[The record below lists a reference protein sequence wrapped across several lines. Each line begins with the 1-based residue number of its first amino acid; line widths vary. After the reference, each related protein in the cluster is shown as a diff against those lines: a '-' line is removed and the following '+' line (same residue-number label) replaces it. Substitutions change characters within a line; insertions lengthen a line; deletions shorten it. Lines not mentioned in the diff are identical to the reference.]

1 MTKGFQVKSPHSILK
16 WLDSRSMIPEPNHI
30 SSHNSIKNIKTM
42 YMIFCFDNASLTDVE
57 SIQVPRSKTGG
68 GGPKSGGAILKSSSL
83 GLTEKTQ
90 GPFQ

>member
-1 MTKGFQVKSPHSILK
+1 
-16 WLDSRSMIPEPNHI
+16 
-30 SSHNSIKNIKTM
+30 M
-42 YMIFCFDNASLTDVE
+42 YMIFCFDNASLTDME

-83 GLTEKTQ
+83 GLTEQTQ